1 MPSRNRTTTAA
12 TAPTDATAAAVN
24 ATPVENA
31 APRKAAPKKAAAR
44 KAAAT
49 TATEALP
56 AKKATARKAAETT
69 ATEALPA
76 KKATARK
83 AGATAATEGSP
94 AKKAAAKKA
103 AKAAGTVAEAAVAVV
118 AAGPDLEQ
126 TRRARRI
133 LKLLTTR
140 YPDPVL
146 ELDFESPLQLLVAAV
161 LAAQTL
167 DERVNLVTPV
177 LFAKYPTAA
186 DLAAAD
192 PADMEEILQPVGYFR
207 KKTQIVMKLAAT
219 LVERHD
225 GEVPKTLD
233 ELIELPWVGRKTAN
247 MVLGNAFATPAISV
261 DTHVGRVAHRLAW
274 GPEKD
279 VEKTETDVAA
289 LFEQKDWVPV
299 NLLLILHGRRT
310 CHSRKP
316 ACGACPLAEECPSAG
331 LGGKGELDPE
341 KARAL
346 LK

>member
-12 TAPTDATAAAVN
+12 TAPTDAAAAVN
-24 ATPVENA
+24 ATPVKKA
-31 APRKAAPKKAAAR
+31 APRKATAPRKVAA
-44 KAAAT
+44 K
-49 TATEALP
+49 
-56 AKKATARKAAETT
+56 
-69 ATEALPA
+69 
-76 KKATARK
+76 
-83 AGATAATEGSP
+83 ATAATATTTEAPP
-94 AKKAAAKKA
+94 AKKAAAKKGA
-103 AKAAGTVAEAAVAVV
+103 VKKAVQAVEAVAEAAAP
-118 AAGPDLEQ
+118 AGPDLEQ

-133 LKLLTTR
+133 LKLLTAR

-192 PADMEEILQPVGYFR
+192 PAEMEVILQPVGYFR

-225 GEVPKTLD
+225 GEVPTTLD

-247 MVLGNAFATPAISV
+247 MVLGNAFGTPAISV
-261 DTHVGRVAHRLAW
+261 DTHVSRVAHRLAW

-279 VEKTETDVAA
+279 VEQTETDVAA

-331 LGGKGELDPE
+331 LAGKGELDPE